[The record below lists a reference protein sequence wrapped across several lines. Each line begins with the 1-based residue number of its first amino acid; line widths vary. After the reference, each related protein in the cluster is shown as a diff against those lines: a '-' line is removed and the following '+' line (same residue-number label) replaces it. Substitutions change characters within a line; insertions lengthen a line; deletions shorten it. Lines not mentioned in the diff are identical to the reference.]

1 MSNAIVN
8 VNVGVHR
15 NGIKSNNAG
24 IGWKNQLVDFLFQ
37 GERILE
43 IERLAGDNR
52 LQSLVEPFPEGMDE
66 ASAVRADRASTE
78 RTLVDFYG
86 EIKISEGIFKI
97 LLDPVRYEVGGVL
110 RKAIAEFMFSCPL
123 VYLSEK
129 IMCRSWGLN
138 FSLLDISV
146 GVQEMFV
153 KGPPNVV
160 LRVNA
165 DRTEVLVGMS
175 NDDIF
180 IAANFLEDSGLGIW
194 SN

>member
-1 MSNAIVN
+1 
-8 VNVGVHR
+8 
-15 NGIKSNNAG
+15 
-24 IGWKNQLVDFLFQ
+24 
-37 GERILE
+37 
-43 IERLAGDNR
+43 
-52 LQSLVEPFPEGMDE
+52 
-66 ASAVRADRASTE
+66 
-78 RTLVDFYG
+78 
-86 EIKISEGIFKI
+86 
-97 LLDPVRYEVGGVL
+97 
-110 RKAIAEFMFSCPL
+110 MFSCPL

-180 IAANFLEDSGLGIW
+180 IAANFLEDSGLEFGQIRFATM
-194 SN
+194 